1 MLLIF
6 LMIMFFLQ
14 RYDKNL
20 DNQKLLLN
28 FAAEM
33 YMTPQN
39 NYQKYATDPLQEHQR
54 DEEFP

>member
-1 MLLIF
+1 MLLY
-6 LMIMFFLQ
+6 LMIMFNLQ